1 MSEKN
6 TDYYMQKAYESIFN
20 HEYHTEANNELFDSL
35 IPDGWDIINDTLII
49 IENKR
54 LIKDK
59 TKGRDQLFNYYD
71 KLRDNIK
78 DNIEFSNYDYYLIL
92 GLGNNKKSFK
102 YLIYDADKQET
113 KLTLQD
119 VYDKMQIKTGF
130 SEKDIRNLNQY
141 LYDNSITLSKSQ
153 KTLFIASVL
162 ISLKID
168 DKILDGYDEST
179 NSFLIADRM
188 IDIINNYYEDP
199 LFTNNFNFI
208 KKSIHN
214 KHLYHIFNVIN
225 IDIKKYGKD
234 ILNQFYSEFCI
245 WDRNNDG
252 KLGIVLTPDDIV
264 DIMVNESFKYYY
276 ELNGNKD
283 NIKVIDFCMGTGS
296 FLIKSSNYTKLL
308 YGCENGDERYS
319 LAKCNFILN
328 DLDYNNLKYDSC
340 FNVKYNNNY
349 FDISI
354 INPPFSNRCQ
364 DELNPNNT
372 TNWKSYTKEQR
383 FIMYQLEL
391 LKVGG
396 IGCCIVPRSNFNNNV
411 KATNNFKHEFMKY
424 IKILK
429 YYKCNN
435 KVFMPNANVECV
447 IIIYQKVIKSLEPN
461 KSLNVQI
468 IDYSND
474 GYKLKK
480 NIRIKESEPKLV
492 TYYKNLQWDNDFN
505 ELQEDNNY
513 PDIIKLLLKDK
524 IDREY
529 YQILDKINENKAIN
543 ENATSNLTNLRTI
556 KLSDFLEPIK
566 LKTFQND
573 INGTYPLYGAT
584 KLNKESG
591 KCINYSIDT
600 FNNDDLLIQL
610 YGICLIGR
618 TGNGGAGY
626 LNVYKGIFGITNS
639 VLPCKI
645 KIKLSELN
653 LLFISV
659 QLHKIFNRSNCFTA
673 KDLNINVNIIIDES
687 KINIPK
693 LQIDNIKEQSI
704 KEWKEFRISE
714 LLEVVNVKKRF
725 KVEDSIDGNYPL
737 VTRSSKNNGISKFI
751 NDYSVNFNSF
761 TIAPSGSTGYC
772 FYHDYWIAVDGSLK
786 VFKLKEINIEP
797 KLIALLIT
805 DKLTSKYSYVNG
817 LTNDKILNEIINV
830 PIFE

>member
-6 TDYYMQKAYESIFN
+6 TDRYMQNAYESIFN
-20 HEYHTEANNELFDSL
+20 HEYHTETNPIFNGL
-35 IPDGWDIINDTLII
+35 IPDGWDIIDNILII

-59 TKGRDQLFNYYD
+59 NKGRDQLFNYYD
-71 KLRDNIK
+71 NILDDIK
-78 DNIEFSNYDYYLIL
+78 TKYNAYLIL
-92 GLGNNKKSFK
+92 GLGSNKKSFR
-102 YLIYDADKQET
+102 YVIYDSNKNET

-119 VYDKMQIKTGF
+119 LLLKIKPKHLF
-130 SEKDIRNLNQY
+130 NEKEIRNLNQY

-162 ISLKID
+162 ICLKID
-168 DKILDGYDEST
+168 QNILNDYDESS
-179 NSFLIADRM
+179 NSYLIADKM
-188 IDIINNYYEDP
+188 INVINDYFSDS

-214 KHLYHIFNVIN
+214 KHLYHIFNTIKV
-225 IDIKKYGKD
+225 DIKQYGKD

-245 WDRNNDG
+245 WDKNNDG

-264 DIMVNESFKYYY
+264 DLMVNESFKCYY
-276 ELNGNKD
+276 ECNKELD
-283 NIKVIDFCMGTGS
+283 NVNPKLIDFCTGTGS
-296 FLIKSSNYTKLL
+296 FLIKGSKFTKAL
-308 YGCENGDERYS
+308 YGCECGDERYS
-319 LAKCNFILN
+319 LAKCNFILH
-328 DLDYNNLKYDSC
+328 DLNYDNLKYNSC
-340 FNVKYNNNY
+340 FNEPYNSNS

-354 INPPFSNRCQ
+354 INPPFSNKCN
-364 DELNPNNT
+364 DSLNPNNT
-372 TNWKSYTKEQR
+372 VNWNNYTKEQR

-391 LKVGG
+391 LKFGG
-396 IGCCIVPRSNFNNNV
+396 IGCCIVPRSNFNNNI

-447 IIIYQKVIKSLEPN
+447 IIIYQKVIKTLEPN
-461 KSLNVQI
+461 KSLNVEI

-480 NIRIKESEPKLV
+480 NIRIKETEPKLV
-492 TYYKNLQWDNDFN
+492 TYHKDLQWDKDFN

-513 PDIIKLLLKDK
+513 PDIMKLLLKDK

-529 YQILDKINENKAIN
+529 YRILDSINEITN
-543 ENATSNLTNLRTI
+543 ENVSNNLTNLRTI

-584 KLNKESG
+584 KLNKETG
-591 KCINYSIDT
+591 KCNNYSINT
-600 FNNDDLLIQL
+600 FDNDDLLIQL
-610 YGICLIGR
+610 YGICLICR

-639 VLPCKI
+639 VLPYKI
-645 KIKLSELN
+645 KINLSELN

-659 QLHKIFNRSNCFTA
+659 QLHKLFNRSNCFTT

-693 LQIDNIKEQSI
+693 LQIDSIKEQSI

-805 DKLTSKYSYVNG
+805 DKLISKYSYVNG
-817 LTNDKILNEIINV
+817 LTNNKILNEIINV

>member
-6 TDYYMQKAYESIFN
+6 TDHYMQNAYESIFN
-20 HEYHTEANNELFDSL
+20 HEYHTETNPIFNGL
-35 IPDGWDIINDTLII
+35 IPNGWDIIDNILII

-59 TKGRDQLFNYYD
+59 NKGRDQLFNYYD
-71 KLRDNIK
+71 NILDDIK
-78 DNIEFSNYDYYLIL
+78 TKYNSYLIL
-92 GLGNNKKSFK
+92 GLGSNKKSFK
-102 YLIYDADKQET
+102 YVIYDSNKNET

-119 VYDKMQIKTGF
+119 LLLKAKPKHLF
-130 SEKDIRNLNQY
+130 NEKEIRNLNQY

-162 ISLKID
+162 ICLKID
-168 DKILDGYDEST
+168 ENILSDYDESS
-179 NSFLIADRM
+179 NSYLIADKM
-188 IDIINNYYEDP
+188 ITVINDYFSDS

-214 KHLYHIFNVIN
+214 KHLYHIFNTIKV
-225 IDIKKYGKD
+225 DIKQYGKD

-264 DIMVNESFKYYY
+264 DLMVNESFKCYCEVNN
-276 ELNGNKD
+276 ELNNS
-283 NIKVIDFCMGTGS
+283 NIKLIDFCTGTGS
-296 FLIKSSNYTKLL
+296 FLIKGSKFTKAL
-308 YGCENGDERYS
+308 YGCECGDERYS
-319 LAKCNFILN
+319 LAKCNFILH
-328 DLDYNNLKYDSC
+328 DLDYHNLKYNSC
-340 FNVKYNNNY
+340 FNEPYESNY

-354 INPPFSNRCQ
+354 INPPFSNKCK
-364 DELNPNNT
+364 DSLNPNNT
-372 TNWKSYTKEQR
+372 VNWNNYTKEQR

-391 LKVGG
+391 LKIGG
-396 IGCCIVPRSNFNNNV
+396 IGCCIVPRSNFNNNI

-492 TYYKNLQWDNDFN
+492 TYYKDLQWDDDFN

-543 ENATSNLTNLRTI
+543 ENAISNKTNLRTI

-693 LQIDNIKEQSI
+693 LQIDSIKEQSI